1 MIVDLSK
8 LSDVVKLVLLKKDAY
23 NSKIKNIEDRIPDIA
38 NLATTIIA
46 VTAADN
52 KISNAGNSKKQKKK
66 KKEKKLTRTQ
76 KDQNILHQEY
86 FKITYI
92 KYFRA

>member
-8 LSDVVKLVLLKKDAY
+8 LSDVVKLVLLKKEAY

-52 KISNAGNSKKQKKK
+52 KISNAGNSKKKKRKKK
-66 KKEKKLTRTQ
+66 KK
-76 KDQNILHQEY
+76 N
-86 FKITYI
+86 
-92 KYFRA
+92 